1 MTYQSGHKTIFW
13 LPYTPTNFA
22 NLSTV
27 SVVMMVM
34 MSQLKFTRSA
44 NSAGSNKDMIWLI
57 LPSTLWTNYITKS
70 GIPVRKSNWCNSY
83 HSPDP
88 LLLARTPKGND
99 LKVKTASAIPQCL
112 ANEAVTYIPLM
123 LIVTADRFQQPFI
136 TGVVWSH
143 ISATKY
149 RSILVQHLVPDKL
162 QFCLS
167 AGLNFSWVF

>member
-34 MSQLKFTRSA
+34 MNPSKFTRSA

-70 GIPVRKSNWCNSY
+70 SIPVRKSKWCNSY

-88 LLLARTPKGND
+88 LLPARTRKGND
-99 LKVKTASAIPQCL
+99 LQVKTAFAISTVLLTKLGDLRPSNANCHSWQIPTAFHHWCSVKPYICDKVPINPGSAS
-112 ANEAVTYIPLM
+112 
-123 LIVTADRFQQPFI
+123 
-136 TGVVWSH
+136 G
-143 ISATKY
+143 
-149 RSILVQHLVPDKL
+149 
-162 QFCLS
+162 
-167 AGLNFSWVF
+167 SW